1 MFQQMPFNDS
11 VFLPVG
17 SPTSSSLS
25 QFSPVSDL
33 LFTPY
38 NNSIATSNILIN
50 PLDSVISINTPVDV
64 LSVISPLNTSN
75 VDMGLNS
82 SWLVQKD
89 ATQYLLFRILDKWL
103 YKDELCHLLKYLVV
117 SEDNVT
123 VVENIEQ
130 YKDVKICNDSV
141 EDIEKK
147 SDFIQKNILGQKE
160 MRHILIRMINE
171 LGYKWYQLAQPKYEQ
186 VVIDVVEKF
195 LRKKLRALIGTK
207 TN

>member
-1 MFQQMPFNDS
+1 MFQTPLYNDS
-11 VFLPVG
+11 LFLPMG

-25 QFSPVSDL
+25 QFSPVSDF

-38 NNSIATSNILIN
+38 NNSIVTTHVSNN
-50 PLDSVISINTPVDV
+50 PLDSVFSVNTPVDV

-75 VDMGLNS
+75 IDVGLNS

-89 ATQYLLFRILDKWL
+89 ATQYLLFRMLDKWL

-117 SEDNVT
+117 SDGKVNI
-123 VVENIEQ
+123 VESKEQ
-130 YKDVKICNDSV
+130 YKNVKICTDSV

-160 MRHILIRMINE
+160 MRHILMRMINE
-171 LGYKWYQLAQPKYEQ
+171 VGYKWYQLSQPKYEQ
-186 VVIDVVEKF
+186 VVVEVVEKF
-195 LRKKLRALIGTK
+195 LRKKLRALIGTN